1 MRTPATVSLRCE
13 ACDQGE
19 RLGSISVPTSVAA
32 IGIRAAGASMFGF
45 RSEFAIGSLVVAERG
60 TSERPR
66 DVPRSVERSGT
77 FHD

>member
-45 RSEFAIGSLVVAERG
+45 RSEFAIEKGEKENLDLEICGVLNI
-60 TSERPR
+60 
-66 DVPRSVERSGT
+66 DV
-77 FHD
+77 